1 MCQQFD
7 FCALHNPFLIY
18 VQRLSSST
26 WLWLQLPE
34 TICFSFLILFFCRI
48 KGLKSNMS
56 NQLDV
61 AKFDQTLTDF
71 LNVAGCKTLQYLS
84 LKMFLWFSV
93 NWQRAEQLPTK
104 DGKSPCEFF
113 IWENKRPIHHR
124 TLCENSSYFKELKV
138 FCNFPNLVSWSISSK
153 WLDLG
158 QFWTPSSLKLFK
170 FRL

>member
-1 MCQQFD
+1 
-7 FCALHNPFLIY
+7 
-18 VQRLSSST
+18 
-26 WLWLQLPE
+26 
-34 TICFSFLILFFCRI
+34 
-48 KGLKSNMS
+48 MS

-113 IWENKRPIHHR
+113 ILRKQKTN
-124 TLCENSSYFKELKV
+124 
-138 FCNFPNLVSWSISSK
+138 
-153 WLDLG
+153 
-158 QFWTPSSLKLFK
+158 PS
-170 FRL
+170 

>member
-34 TICFSFLILFFCRI
+34 TICFSFLILFFYRI

-84 LKMFLWFSV
+84 LKMFLWLNKNCLSRFHMSV
-93 NWQRAEQLPTK
+93 QVHDNDIEPCLLVVLLTIWSKVEYEGQLKRWSLVVATVT
-104 DGKSPCEFF
+104 SL
-113 IWENKRPIHHR
+113 NK
-124 TLCENSSYFKELKV
+124 
-138 FCNFPNLVSWSISSK
+138 
-153 WLDLG
+153 
-158 QFWTPSSLKLFK
+158 
-170 FRL
+170 